1 MKRLSREKE
10 ECNDIKFPP
19 LVPFFQIPCPITIV
33 AIFVE
38 TRHLNT
44 RKNGIKEESN
54 QFRYPNERART
65 LPIPQLGLS
74 ECGNQRASDLR
85 VHRVNC
91 INRRQPARTG
101 CVESAIS
108 RNTFSTCDCPPFF
121 TVRLPRNRFISGR
134 ARPHLQRPVSLTP
147 PFPLYWPSFRP
158 CVAPITLAIVP

>member
-10 ECNDIKFPP
+10 ECNDIKFPS